1 VFYVDLAVSGLI
13 FGCMYAVMAVGLTLV
28 YGLLRILHIAHAAVF
43 ALGAYVMVVVAN
55 TSGSIAV
62 GFLAAIIVAPV
73 FGIAIYRLL
82 YQPLLIYR
90 PDVPMIASVG
100 LLVLM
105 QDAFRIVFGEQG
117 VTFRNN
123 PFSLWVYDIAG
134 VTVNAVQIA
143 IVVAAIVAFTGLHLF
158 TTQTRVGVAWRATV
172 SKPQIAASFGVDAIK
187 VRYLTFALSSALAA
201 VAGGLVAL
209 LDGFVDPR
217 TGYVVSYKAL
227 AIIVL
232 GGLGSVRGTLVASLV
247 LGIVGIL
254 RHDLHRR
261 VAQPRRDRVSG
272 ADCAVDGPP
281 ARLHRNAHHMSAY
294 EISLI
299 SVIGINVMLA
309 VSLNMISGFCGQIS
323 LGHGA
328 FYGAGA
334 YAAALVAVATHNLIL
349 ALAAGAI
356 VGSLLGI
363 VVGFASLRVRS
374 DFLAITTIGVNFLF
388 TGFVRKQSW
397 LGGEMG
403 ISAIPTSGLGASGN
417 MALIIVFAIVT
428 VALSLYI
435 NSSWMGFTFRAVS
448 EDEDAATTLA
458 IKASNY
464 KLAAFGIGTALAGL
478 AGGLYAYFTQFI
490 TVDAFDFI
498 VSVMLLAMVVIG
510 GIGSTWGVTAAAI
523 ILTRCRRRSG
533 FSTIIGCWYSEVCWS
548 W

>member
-1 VFYVDLAVSGLI
+1 MFYVDLAVSGLI

-143 IVVAAIVAFTGLHLF
+143 IVVVAIVAFIGLHLF

-247 LGIVGIL
+247 LGIVESYGTIFIGAWL
-254 RHDLHRR
+254 N
-261 VAQPRRDRVSG
+261 RD
-272 ADCAVDGPP
+272 A
-281 ARLHRNAHHMSAY
+281 
-294 EISLI
+294 I
-299 SVIGINVMLA
+299 
-309 VSLNMISGFCGQIS
+309 
-323 LGHGA
+323 A
-328 FYGAGA
+328 F
-334 YAAALVAVATHNLIL
+334 L
-349 ALAAGAI
+349 ALIA
-356 VGSLLGI
+356 LLM
-363 VVGFASLRVRS
+363 VRPQ
-374 DFLAITTIGVNFLF
+374 GF
-388 TGFVRKQSW
+388 TGTR
-397 LGGEMG
+397 
-403 ISAIPTSGLGASGN
+403 
-417 MALIIVFAIVT
+417 
-428 VALSLYI
+428 
-435 NSSWMGFTFRAVS
+435 
-448 EDEDAATTLA
+448 TT
-458 IKASNY
+458 
-464 KLAAFGIGTALAGL
+464 
-478 AGGLYAYFTQFI
+478 
-490 TVDAFDFI
+490 
-498 VSVMLLAMVVIG
+498 
-510 GIGSTWGVTAAAI
+510 
-523 ILTRCRRRSG
+523 
-533 FSTIIGCWYSEVCWS
+533 
-548 W
+548 